1 MINKKWNKR
10 GFLIRDV
17 VLSALIFFGIIA
29 LFLFLV
35 NSVATNYSRPDMISS
50 KFSDNYNKLYVLTG
64 GDSGIETTRSSV
76 GQAGGLQLLGN
87 FDIAFSSTWT
97 AFNMIWA
104 TVDLYASMGS
114 NLISDFTFIDA
125 GVIKIVMYVLVMA
138 LTVIIIFSII
148 SSVMRGRV

>member
-1 MINKKWNKR
+1 MINKK

-17 VLSALIFFGIIA
+17 VISALIFFGIIA

-35 NSVATNYSRPDMISS
+35 NSVSTNYNRPDMINS
-50 KFSDNYNKLYVLTG
+50 KFSDNYNKLYELTG
-64 GDSGIETTRSSV
+64 GDSGIDVTRSSV
-76 GQAGGLQLLGN
+76 SQAGGLQLLGN

-114 NLISDFTFIDA
+114 NFVSDFTFIDA
-125 GVIKIVMYVLVMA
+125 NVIKIVMYVLVMA
-138 LTVIIIFSII
+138 LTTIIIFNII